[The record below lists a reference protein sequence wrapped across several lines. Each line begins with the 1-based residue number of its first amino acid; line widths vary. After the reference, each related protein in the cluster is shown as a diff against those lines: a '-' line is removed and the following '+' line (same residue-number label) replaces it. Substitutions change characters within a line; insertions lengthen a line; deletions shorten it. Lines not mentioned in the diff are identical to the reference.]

1 MSRNPIRT
9 IATVLVG
16 VLAIAVVGLIADL
29 FLGNPVA
36 NALRSIGVLAPL
48 ATMFF
53 LRIAV
58 PLVLVVAVGTWLEQ
72 KLNPQPAKR
81 RNLLLPV
88 SVAVAAVT
96 LIAVIGIVIYNL
108 FNNTFISLLLW
119 FRDPA
124 TIAYMFF
131 LRIAVPLI
139 VVIGFGTWL
148 ERKLNPQAVGE
159 RQPLSERYAILS
171 RVKLPHWSARGIL
184 ALTFLAALWAAG
196 IGLTIGRFMFGLS
209 YVSNMNDA
217 SPWGIWIGFDVISGV
232 ALAAGGFVLCGT
244 VYVFNLKNYHA
255 IVRPAVLTAFLG
267 YLLVIV
273 GLLYDLGRWYNVW
286 HAFYMWNWESP
297 LLEVAWCV
305 ILYTTVLAL
314 EFSPVVFER
323 FKLNW
328 PLKVVRAITIPLVI
342 LGMCLSTL
350 HQSTLGTLFLVFP
363 EKMNPLWYSPF
374 LPLFFFISAI
384 AVGLGMT
391 IVESNLSARFL
402 GQKLE
407 SNLLAGL
414 GRAASIVLLIYF
426 LLKVGDLIW
435 RGAAVYL
442 AAPGFHS
449 ALYMIE
455 MFFGVILPMLILGTK
470 RGRENPQRLFA
481 SAILI
486 VGGVVMN
493 RLDTALLSW
502 WNYTSGGPVY
512 IPAWSEVTIS
522 VFLVSIGVVAFGLIA
537 KNFPIFEQHGH
548 GHAQAPAE

>member
-1 MSRNPIRT
+1 MSRKILKISL
-9 IATVLVG
+9 IALV
-16 VLAIAVVGLIADL
+16 AIALLAVVGI
-29 FLGNPVA
+29 
-36 NALRSIGVLAPL
+36 
-48 ATMFF
+48 
-53 LRIAV
+53 
-58 PLVLVVAVGTWLEQ
+58 VV
-72 KLNPQPAKR
+72 
-81 RNLLLPV
+81 
-88 SVAVAAVT
+88 
-96 LIAVIGIVIYNL
+96 YNL
-108 FNNTFISLLLW
+108 FNNSFISLLLW

-131 LRIAVPLI
+131 VRVAVPLI
-139 VVIGFGTWL
+139 LVVGLGTWL
-148 ERKLNPQAVGE
+148 ERKLKPEAAGE
-159 RQPLSERYAILS
+159 RRPLSERYAILT
-171 RVKLPHWSARGIL
+171 RIKLPHWSPRAIL
-184 ALTFLAALWAAG
+184 ALTLLAALWAAG
-196 IGLTIGRFMFGLS
+196 IGLTIGRFMFGIS

-232 ALAAGGFVLCGT
+232 ALAAGGFTLCGA
-244 VYVFNLKNYHA
+244 VYVFNLKRFHP

-267 YLLVIV
+267 YVLVIV

-286 HAFYMWNWESP
+286 HAFYMWNWHSP

-314 EFSPVVFER
+314 EFSPVIFER

-328 PLKVVRAITIPLVI
+328 PLKVMRAITMPLVI
-342 LGMCLSTL
+342 LGICLSTL

-407 SNLLAGL
+407 SDLLADL
-414 GRAASIVLLIYF
+414 GKAASIVLLIYF
-426 LLKVGDLIW
+426 VLKVGDLIW
-435 RGAAVYL
+435 RGATAYL
-442 AAPGFHS
+442 TVPGFHS
-449 ALYMIE
+449 TLYWIE
-455 MFFGVILPMLILGTK
+455 MFFGVLVPMLILASK

-512 IPAWSEVTIS
+512 IPAWSEITIS

-537 KNFPIFEQHGH
+537 KNFPIFEKH